1 MKYYIGTIDER
12 NGDFEYRDKYL
23 FATKGDP
30 AKYAEKQ
37 TREWRSCTNKDW
49 DKEHGGYWCDCTLVF
64 NGGYREI
71 SEDDYNVLTNYLA
84 VL

>member
-49 DKEHGGYWCDCTLVF
+49 DKEHEGYWCDGTLVF